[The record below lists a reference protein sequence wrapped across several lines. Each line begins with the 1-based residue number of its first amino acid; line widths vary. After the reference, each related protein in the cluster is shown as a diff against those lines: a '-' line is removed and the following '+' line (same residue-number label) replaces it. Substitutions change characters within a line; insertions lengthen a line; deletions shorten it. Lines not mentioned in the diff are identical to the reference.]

1 MNKPWYEE
9 SPKPDFEKMYR
20 PMTQEDRELGRS
32 FKTYKGRVRGG
43 YPLLG
48 SNNFPFGLGFCLVV
62 MFVIITKAFC

>member
-32 FKTYKGRVRGG
+32 FKTYKGRVRSG
-43 YPLLG
+43 YPLLEG
-48 SNNFPFGLGFCLVV
+48 DFPIGLGIFFLLT
-62 MFVIITKAFC
+62 FAILTKAFC